1 MALRINLL
9 YPNTLPRSLKFQSN
23 PNRPR
28 TLILCTGN
36 NSNNSS
42 ISDSELAS
50 DLAKINTHLLHKQEA
65 MNKSKELLFTD
76 LCQFLD
82 LKEDQLKN
90 KWGKIDED
98 EKWDLVKGFVSEWG
112 VNFHPLSARSIKE
125 LIEEYLLEEE
135 NQPSPSSTSTAG
147 SFLFSGLKRLLS

>member
-1 MALRINLL
+1 
-9 YPNTLPRSLKFQSN
+9 
-23 PNRPR
+23 
-28 TLILCTGN
+28 
-36 NSNNSS
+36 
-42 ISDSELAS
+42 
-50 DLAKINTHLLHKQEA
+50 

-135 NQPSPSSTSTAG
+135 KQPSPSSTSTAG
-147 SFLFSGLKRLLS
+147 SLLFSGLKRLLS

>member
-9 YPNTLPRSLKFQSN
+9 FPNTLPQSLKFQSN

-28 TLILCTGN
+28 TLTLCT
-36 NSNNSS
+36 SSNSS
-42 ISDSELAS
+42 SDSELAS

-65 MNKSKELLFTD
+65 MKKSKELLFTD

-82 LKEDQLKN
+82 LKEEQVKN
-90 KWGKIDED
+90 KWSKIDED

-112 VNFHPLSARSIKE
+112 VNFHPLSPRSIKE

-135 NQPSPSSTSTAG
+135 KQPSPFSTSTTA
-147 SFLFSGLKRLLS
+147 SLLFSGLKRLMS